1 MPKAPTDFKVLAV
14 AFGGGPC
21 LGGEGTTAVGG
32 ARAAVGGAARRGG
45 LARGTFLGRVRGSD
59 SGGGLEMCFISVAS
73 PSLKPQL
80 RQKATAYLS
89 GSAHSAGGARDEL
102 FPKLFV
108 IVEKN
113 HGCQKHAQQGK
124 LVNTVSNGLAGN

>member
-1 MPKAPTDFKVLAV
+1 MGLEQ
-14 AFGGGPC
+14 
-21 LGGEGTTAVGG
+21 LGGVAC
-32 ARAAVGGAARRGG
+32 RGG
-45 LARGTFLGRVRGSD
+45 LGRGTFPGRARGSD

-89 GSAHSAGGARDEL
+89 GSSHSEGGARDEL

-113 HGCQKHAQQGK
+113 HGCQKHAQQGRFTRGAMGW
-124 LVNTVSNGLAGN
+124 LVTREES